1 MEGDYEKG
9 RKLFLRKKEK
19 VASFVLFLVTLSSVA
34 FVIGIIAVLFVEGL
48 PALFQVPLGEFF
60 LGKRWYPVS
69 SPPSFG
75 LLPLLLGSLF
85 VTLGG
90 LSFAVPLGFF
100 SAIFLSEICPRRIR
114 ELLKPVIEMLAGIP
128 SVVYGFFGVLL
139 LAPLLRKLLE
149 LPTGLTAFTASLL
162 LGIMAVPVVVS
173 VIEDALAAVPRDYR
187 EAALAL
193 GATRWETI
201 KMVVIPAA
209 SSGIGAAVVLGAG
222 RIIGET
228 MTVLM
233 VAGGAAI
240 IPRSFFQPVRTM
252 TATIA
257 AEMAETSFGS
267 LHYRVLFLVALVLFG
282 ITLLFDIAVA
292 TFSRR
297 EVLRR

>member
-1 MEGDYEKG
+1 MEGDHEEG
-9 RKLFLRKKEK
+9 RKLLLRKKEK
-19 VASFVLFLVTLSSVA
+19 VASFVLFLVALSSVA

-48 PALFQVPLGEFF
+48 PALFQVPLREFF

-69 SPPSFG
+69 LPPSFG

-90 LSFAVPLGFF
+90 LFFAVPLGFL

-114 ELLKPVIEMLAGIP
+114 ELLKPVVEILAGIP
-128 SVVYGFFGVLL
+128 SVVYGFFGVVL
-139 LAPLLRKLLE
+139 LAPSLRKLFE

-173 VIEDALAAVPRDYR
+173 VMEDALTAVPRDYR

-201 KMVVIPAA
+201 KMVVVPAA

-282 ITLLFDIAVA
+282 ITLLLDIAVA